1 MQALP
6 TPPSATTAVDALPPF
21 SLLGVHVSFFPS
33 FIASCG
39 GEIALASLTTTEVCE
54 RFVKPMTLQQRCS
67 MCDLM
72 RNSGSSEV
80 GTAKCFISHAWK
92 YRFLDV
98 VQSILDYFCAC
109 SSASCD
115 AFVWFDLFSNCQH
128 DTCAK
133 PFEWWVGTFSNAIK
147 IMGSV
152 LMILSPWNSPI
163 PLTRAWC
170 VFELYACES
179 SGSVFDIA
187 MTRSERQHF
196 LDDLN
201 ADPIAFYNMYAF
213 IHLHA
218 YERLFCDLS
227 STIRLSKVNCERS
240 ESFNPDDRLRIFE
253 CVRKTVGFAALD
265 RTVFKVRLF
274 TSFYCV

>member
-1 MQALP
+1 MQSLPSPP
-6 TPPSATTAVDALPPF
+6 TPAAVSQLPPF

-39 GEIALASLTTTEVCE
+39 GESALASLTTTDVCE
-54 RFVKPMTLQQRCS
+54 LFVKPMTLQRRCS

-72 RNSGSSEV
+72 QDSRSGHV

-98 VQSILDYFCAC
+98 VDSIMDYF
-109 SSASCD
+109 SGGHNASCD
-115 AFVWFDLFSNCQH
+115 SFVWFDLFSNCQH

-147 IMGSV
+147 TMGSV
-152 LMILSPWNSPI
+152 LMILSPWNNPV

-179 SGSVFDIA
+179 SGSSFDIA

-201 ADPIAFYNMYAF
+201 ADPIAFYNMYTH
-213 IHLHA
+213 IDTHA
-218 YERLFCDLS
+218 HA
-227 STIRLSKVNCERS
+227 RS
-240 ESFNPDDRLRIFE
+240 HAASAQLRHQAVEGQLRAQRVIQ
-253 CVRKTVGFAALD
+253 
-265 RTVFKVRLF
+265 
-274 TSFYCV
+274 S